1 MAEGGNQGRRN
12 GRNVGGETGEQRE
25 RGMGVA
31 RDPHAVC
38 MSGRGNSNRGLSM
51 NRLLLT
57 LTITSTVASL
67 LSSSTAAAQVLPPV
81 KRAERVEITKG
92 PELELATDHLTIIR
106 WTTNN
111 PGGSDVH
118 YGIVHYGTDPKDLSQ
133 TAKSPLRLNQAH
145 PDTIFRVRIM
155 GLKPQTT
162 YYYRVTSEESNGK
175 SDGVESTVQKFTTPA
190 PGERIVGYPK
200 RD

>member
-1 MAEGGNQGRRN
+1 
-12 GRNVGGETGEQRE
+12 
-25 RGMGVA
+25 
-31 RDPHAVC
+31 
-38 MSGRGNSNRGLSM
+38 M

-57 LTITSTVASL
+57 LAITTTVGGL
-67 LSSSTAAAQVLPPV
+67 LSSNPSAAQILPPA

-92 PELELATDHLTIIR
+92 PELELATDRLTIIR

-133 TAKSPLRLNQAH
+133 TAKSPIRLNQGH
-145 PDTIFRVRIM
+145 RYTTFRVRIE
-155 GLKPQTT
+155 GLKPRTT
-162 YYYRVTSEESNGK
+162 YYYRVASEESNGK
-175 SDGVESTVQKFTTPA
+175 SDEVKSTVNKFTTPG
-190 PGERIVGYPK
+190 PGERRVAYPK